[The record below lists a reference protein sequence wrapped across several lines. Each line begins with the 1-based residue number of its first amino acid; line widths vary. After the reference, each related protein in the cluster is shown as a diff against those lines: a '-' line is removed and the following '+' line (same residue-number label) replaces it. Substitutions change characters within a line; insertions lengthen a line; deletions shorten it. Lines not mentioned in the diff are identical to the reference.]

1 MARAKIVVGANFG
14 DEGKGRVVDYLAH
27 TTSKPIVVRHNG
39 GAQAGHTVIV
49 DNYRHVFSHIGA
61 GTLRGAPTF
70 LSRFFVVNPG
80 NFLNESNRLHA
91 EWNPPSG
98 LPPVFVD
105 QRAILTTP
113 YDVLFNQFLEQTRGN
128 HRHGSC
134 GIGINEAVTRSQTQF
149 ATHVSDL
156 NDLVALDS
164 KIDAIYMSYLYQ
176 RTQQLGFDFTDFS
189 LWLAKKQ
196 ISHKHLKINYLLQC
210 HDFSRITSIQPQSI
224 IDKYDTIIF
233 EGAQGLLLDED
244 HYWFPHVTRSKTG
257 STNAVTI
264 LDELGICAAEVYYVT
279 RPYLTRHGAGPLPF
293 ECEKPFPEIVD
304 NTNITNEYQGSLR
317 FAPINLDL
325 LGETILSDII
335 KNEGRGVTLT
345 PRLFVTCADQL
356 QTVYDEWGTA
366 DCPYVQDKQLK
377 HCYKGDMLE
386 IMSRVYKFDVVN
398 VSLAPCVDSLG
409 LNVTSL

>member
-39 GAQAGHTVIV
+39 GAQAGHTAIV

-61 GTLRGAPTF
+61 GTLQGAPTF

-80 NFLNESNRLHA
+80 NFLREFNRLRT

-98 LPPVFVD
+98 LPPIFVD
-105 QRAILTTP
+105 QRAVLTTP
-113 YDVLFNQFLEQTRGN
+113 YDILINQYLEHTRGN
-128 HRHGSC
+128 DRHGSC
-134 GIGINEAVTRSQTQF
+134 GIGINETVTRCQTQF
-149 ATHVSDL
+149 ATYVSDL
-156 NDLVALDS
+156 NDLVALDD
-164 KIDAIYMSYLYQ
+164 KLDAIYTQYTYQ
-176 RTQQLGFDFTDFS
+176 RIKQLGFDYTDFS
-189 LWLAKKQ
+189 LWLAEKQ
-196 ISHKHLKINYLLQC
+196 ISHKHIKINYLLQC
-210 HDFSRITSIQPQSI
+210 HDFSRLTSIEHQSI

-257 STNAVTI
+257 SINAVTI
-264 LDELGICAAEVYYVT
+264 LNELNIKFADIYYVT

-304 NTNITNEYQGSLR
+304 ETNITNEYQGSLR

-325 LGETILSDII
+325 LNETIVNDIV
-335 KNEGRGVTLT
+335 KNESRGVELT
-345 PRLFVTCADQL
+345 PRLFITCGDQT
-356 QTVYDEWGTA
+356 QTFYDEWATA
-366 DCPYVQDKQLK
+366 NCPYIQDGQLK
-377 HCYKGDMLE
+377 LCYRGDLIE
-386 IMSRVYKFDVVN
+386 IMSRAYKFDVVN
-398 VSLAPCVDSLG
+398 VSFAPGIDSR
-409 LNVTSL
+409 LNVTSF